1 VVSSITGCRN
11 IPSSCHFS
19 SMTAISRKTCH
30 AALLCNVSSSRMIT
44 VLWIGAFGIVRTCAL
59 LPFTTTYY
67 HQHALNFPRREQL
80 RQKDNSVLL
89 GWGDKQHLLQAKKKR
104 RSLLFGIAEWRDT
117 VRNPTPGIQQRPIV
131 SATTSGS
138 AAKVL
143 GNKDGSYALP
153 REICVLPFSY
163 EECLVQ
169 GQTKEIRLYEDRFLK
184 LFDYCT
190 THHSGVV
197 AMGLLADKGIIQT
210 VPLCEIETFSRIE
223 GFGIFATLRVV
234 GRASLLELTQ
244 QEPYIRGLGVEIS
257 DTMPPNL
264 EFPNLIASNIENIMI
279 TLASLEHKLS
289 TDMLQR
295 FYDDDDD
302 DDMKRRIIDAKLED
316 VFYYNDSDD
325 DEEYYEYYDS
335 FNEDE
340 EGIHQF
346 NLVDRGED
354 DGDTNG
360 ESEFFLN
367 DDINGQ
373 FQFAFHQA
381 LNSDTQGYTIMACGT
396 ASSPPSTLLDEGDN
410 TNNNKR
416 QRKNSFLSPSEKL
429 RSVQHLTALSWSA
442 FCIAPMDVT
451 YKLQALDCDDLFDR
465 LKLAAY
471 ALRELRSKLEAKV
484 ALLGI
489 DSTTN
494 SRSSS
499 SPSSSTRTDTTP
511 RNNYEDAYEDDD
523 DTNENDD
530 DFFYLR

>member
-1 VVSSITGCRN
+1 
-11 IPSSCHFS
+11 
-19 SMTAISRKTCH
+19 
-30 AALLCNVSSSRMIT
+30 MIT
-44 VLWIGAFGIVRTCAL
+44 VLWIGTFGLVRTCAF
-59 LPFTTTYY
+59 LPFTSTYY
-67 HQHALNFPRREQL
+67 HQHAWNFPRREQL
-80 RQKDNSVLL
+80 RQKGNSVLQ
-89 GWGDKQHLLQAKKKR
+89 GWRNRGQLPKAKKKQ

-117 VRNPTPGIQQRPIV
+117 VRNPSPGIPQRPIV
-131 SATTSGS
+131 SATTSS
-138 AAKVL
+138 AAKVS
-143 GNKDGSYALP
+143 NKDGSYALP

-197 AMGLLADKGIIQT
+197 AMGLLADTGIIQT

-316 VFYYNDSDD
+316 VFYYNDADD
-325 DEEYYEYYDS
+325 DEDYYEYYDS

-346 NLVDRGED
+346 NHVDRGED
-354 DGDTNG
+354 DGETNG
-360 ESEFFLN
+360 ESEYFLN

-396 ASSPPSTLLDEGDN
+396 SSSPSSTSLDEVDN
-410 TNNNKR
+410 TNNNKKR
-416 QRKNSFLSPSEKL
+416 LHKNSFLSPSETL

-471 ALRELRSKLEAKV
+471 ALRELRSKMEAKV

-489 DSTTN
+489 DTTSTSN
-494 SRSSS
+494 NRSSS
-499 SPSSSTRTDTTP
+499 SSRAGSTP
-511 RNNYEDAYEDDD
+511 RNNYEDTYEDED